1 MGFPLE
7 AAAPEKVK
15 ERISLH
21 SAEETFRFGQNIA
34 HLLPPNS
41 ILALYGDLGA
51 GKTTFVQG
59 LARGLGILDPIQSPT
74 FVTLNLYEG
83 TLPLFHFDLYR
94 LKNGSDFFQLGF
106 EEYFQKGG
114 ICAIEWP
121 DRIASHLPQ
130 STISISFQHS
140 DGNQRVA
147 RITYAEK
154 PC

>member
-1 MGFPLE
+1 MGRVRLIDILE
-7 AAAPEKVK
+7 ETV
-15 ERISLH
+15 SLN
-21 SAEETFRFGQNIA
+21 SSEETFLFGVNFA
-34 HLLPPNS
+34 NRLRPNS

-59 LARGLGILDPIQSPT
+59 LARGLKIDGPVQSPT

-121 DRIASHLPQ
+121 DCIANRLP
-130 STISISFQHS
+130 S
-140 DGNQRVA
+140 DAIAIEFHYAKEQKRFA
-147 RITYAEK
+147 RISNGADR
-154 PC
+154 CSS